1 MQRNNQESEHTIKVG
16 KVIFA
21 LEVSALTLTFTP
33 YSLELEQNSYL
44 S

>member
-1 MQRNNQESEHTIKVG
+1 MQRNDQESENTIKVG
-16 KVIFA
+16 KVILA
-21 LEVSALTLTFTP
+21 LEVSALTLAFTP